1 MSQQLVMFLLTTSI
15 QWSITA
21 LIVFRVESVA
31 VSRIKNM
38 CVRTDHLLREF
49 S

>member
-21 LIVFRVESVA
+21 LLIFRVEWAA
-31 VSRIKNM
+31 VNRI
-38 CVRTDHLLREF
+38 RTMGRTNRLM
-49 S
+49 